1 MRLLQLCAIAA
12 FALLSIKL
20 LTLAAS
26 GAFDE
31 IAVSSARAQDAD
43 EKDVASSEEKKPEEK
58 AEEAE
63 NPTPRDVT
71 ATLGADKSSRDALVS
86 RLGERRDALEKR
98 ERDLKLRE
106 ELLAAAEKRLKA
118 QIKDIEKQKEDD
130 EGPDGKS
137 SKQSAKDLV
146 IIYESMKPK
155 DAAKIFNALS
165 LNVLYSLATS
175 MNPRKMS
182 AVLAEMEVKAAER
195 LTVEM
200 AAQSISKNSA
210 RNKRKLQKI
219 GG

>member
-1 MRLLQLCAIAA
+1 MRLLQLCAVAA

-20 LTLAAS
+20 IALAAS
-26 GAFDE
+26 GAFDD
-31 IAVSSARAQDAD
+31 IAVSSANAQDAD
-43 EKDVASSEEKKPEEK
+43 KKPANKE
-58 AEEAE
+58 EEA
-63 NPTPRDVT
+63 PRDVT
-71 ATLGADKSSRDALVS
+71 ANLGADNSSRVALVN
-86 RLGERRDALEKR
+86 RLGDRREALEAR

-118 QIKDIEKQKEDD
+118 QIKDLKKQKEDD
-130 EGPDGKS
+130 GGPDSKS

-146 IIYESMKPK
+146 IIYENMKPK

-182 AVLAEMEVKAAER
+182 AVLAEMDVKAAER

-200 AAQSISKNSA
+200 ASKSISKKSA
-210 RNKRKLQKI
+210 GSKRKLQKI

>member
-1 MRLLQLCAIAA
+1 M
-12 FALLSIKL
+12 
-20 LTLAAS
+20 
-26 GAFDE
+26 
-31 IAVSSARAQDAD
+31 
-43 EKDVASSEEKKPEEK
+43 
-58 AEEAE
+58 
-63 NPTPRDVT
+63 
-71 ATLGADKSSRDALVS
+71 
-86 RLGERRDALEKR
+86 
-98 ERDLKLRE
+98 
-106 ELLAAAEKRLKA
+106 KA
-118 QIKDIEKQKEDD
+118 QIKNIEKQKADD

-200 AAQSISKNSA
+200 AAQSISKRSA

>member
-1 MRLLQLCAIAA
+1 MRLLQLCALAA
-12 FALLSIKL
+12 FALLSIKII
-20 LTLAAS
+20 TLAAS

-43 EKDVASSEEKKPEEK
+43 EKNTAASEEKKPEEG
-58 AEEAE
+58 ED
-63 NPTPRDVT
+63 PTPRDVT
-71 ATLGADKSSRDALVS
+71 ATLGAKQSSREALVN
-86 RLGERRDALEKR
+86 RLGDRRDALEKR

-118 QIKDIEKQKEDD
+118 QIKDIQKQKEDD
-130 EGPDGKS
+130 MGPSGKT

-165 LNVLYSLATS
+165 LNVLYGLATS

-182 AVLAEMEVKAAER
+182 AVLAEMDVKAAER

-200 AAQSISKNSA
+200 AAQSLSKKST

>member
-1 MRLLQLCAIAA
+1 MRLLQLCAISA
-12 FALLSIKL
+12 FAFLAIKL
-20 LTLAAS
+20 ITLAAS
-26 GAFDE
+26 GAFDD
-31 IAVSSARAQDAD
+31 IAVSSASAQDAD
-43 EKDVASSEEKKPEEK
+43 AKEDDAS
-58 AEEAE
+58 AEEAKADAE
-63 NPTPRDVT
+63 AEPAPPRDVT
-71 ATLGADKSSRDALVS
+71 ADLATQKSSREALVN
-86 RLGERRDALEKR
+86 RLGDRRDALEKR

-118 QIKDIEKQKEDD
+118 QIKDLKKKDEDGD
-130 EGPDGKS
+130 DSAGKS
-137 SKQSAKDLV
+137 RKQSAKDLV

-165 LNVLYSLATS
+165 LNVLYNLATS

-200 AAQSISKNSA
+200 AAQSISKNSK
-210 RNKRKLQKI
+210 RNQRKLQKI

>member
-1 MRLLQLCAIAA
+1 MRLLQLCAVAA
-12 FALLSIKL
+12 FALLTIKVM
-20 LTLAAS
+20 TLAAS

-31 IAVSSARAQDAD
+31 IAVSSARAQEAD
-43 EKDVASSEEKKPEEK
+43 EKDAAASEVKKPD
-58 AEEAE
+58 EAE

-71 ATLGADKSSRDALVS
+71 ATLGAEQNSRDALIN
-86 RLGERRDALEKR
+86 RLGDRRDALEKR

-106 ELLAAAEKRLKA
+106 DLLAAAEKRLKA
-118 QIKDIEKQKEDD
+118 QIKELQKQKEDD

-137 SKQSAKDLV
+137 RKQNTKDLV

-165 LNVLYSLATS
+165 LNVLYSLATA

>member
-1 MRLLQLCAIAA
+1 MRLLQLCAVAA

-20 LTLAAS
+20 ITLAAN

-31 IAVSSARAQDAD
+31 IAVSAASAQDATEKNADAAKD
-43 EKDVASSEEKKPEEK
+43 EKS
-58 AEEAE
+58 AEEEEAV
-63 NPTPRDVT
+63 PRDVT
-71 ATLGADKSSRDALVS
+71 ATLGAEKTSREALVN
-86 RLGERRDALEKR
+86 RLSERRDALENR

-130 EGPDGKS
+130 GGPNGKS

-165 LNVLYSLATS
+165 LNVLYGLATS

-182 AVLAEMEVKAAER
+182 AVLAEMDVKAAER

-200 AAQSISKNSA
+200 AAQSISKNST
-210 RNKRKLQKI
+210 RSKRKLQKI

>member
-1 MRLLQLCAIAA
+1 MRLLQLCAISA
-12 FALLSIKL
+12 FAFLAIKL
-20 LTLAAS
+20 ITLAAS
-26 GAFDE
+26 GAFDD
-31 IAVSSARAQDAD
+31 IAVSSASAQDAD
-43 EKDVASSEEKKPEEK
+43 VKEGDASADVEGE
-58 AEEAE
+58 
-63 NPTPRDVT
+63 
-71 ATLGADKSSRDALVS
+71 DAS
-86 RLGERRDALEKR
+86 RLGDRRDALEKR

-118 QIKDIEKQKEDD
+118 QIKDLEKKDEDGD
-130 EGPDGKS
+130 DTAGKS
-137 SKQSAKDLV
+137 RKQSAKDLV

-165 LNVLYSLATS
+165 LNVLYNLASS

-200 AAQSISKNSA
+200 AAQSISKNSK
-210 RNKRKLQKI
+210 RNQRKLQKI

>member
-1 MRLLQLCAIAA
+1 MRLLQLCAAAA
-12 FALLSIKL
+12 FVLLSIKII
-20 LTLAAS
+20 TLAAS

-31 IAVSSARAQDAD
+31 I
-43 EKDVASSEEKKPEEK
+43 EKKPEEG
-58 AEEAE
+58 EAAI
-63 NPTPRDVT
+63 PSDVT
-71 ATLGADKSSRDALVS
+71 ATLGAEQNSRDALVN

-118 QIKDIEKQKEDD
+118 QIKDIAKQKEDD
-130 EGPDGKS
+130 EGANGKS

-200 AAQSISKNSA
+200 AAQSISKRST

>member
-1 MRLLQLCAIAA
+1 MRLLQLCAVAA

-20 LTLAAS
+20 IALAAS

-31 IAVSSARAQDAD
+31 IAVSSASAQDAD
-43 EKDVASSEEKKPEEK
+43 NKDVNVEKDKKRAKKEPQV
-58 AEEAE
+58 
-63 NPTPRDVT
+63 PRDVT
-71 ATLGADKSSRDALVS
+71 ADLGAEKSSRDALVN
-86 RLGERRDALEKR
+86 RLGDRREALETR

-118 QIKDIEKQKEDD
+118 QIKDLQKQKEDD
-130 EGPDGKS
+130 EGPEGKS
-137 SKQSAKDLV
+137 GKQSAKDLV

-165 LNVLYSLATS
+165 INVLFSLATS

-182 AVLAEMEVKAAER
+182 AVLAEMDVKAAER

-200 AAQSISKNSA
+200 AAKSISKNSA

>member
-1 MRLLQLCAIAA
+1 MRLLQLCAVAA
-12 FALLSIKL
+12 FALLTIKII
-20 LTLAAS
+20 TLAAS

-43 EKDVASSEEKKPEEK
+43 EKDVADSEEKKSD
-58 AEEAE
+58 EAE
-63 NPTPRDVT
+63 NPRPRDVT
-71 ATLGADKSSRDALVS
+71 ATLGADQSSRDALVN
-86 RLGERRDALEKR
+86 RLGDRRDALEKR

-118 QIKDIEKQKEDD
+118 QIKDIQKQKEDD
-130 EGPDGKS
+130 EGPEGKS

-200 AAQSISKNSA
+200 AAQSISKNST

>member
-1 MRLLQLCAIAA
+1 MRLIQLCAVAA
-12 FALLSIKL
+12 FALLSIKIM
-20 LTLAAS
+20 TLAAS

-43 EKDVASSEEKKPEEK
+43 EKDAAASEEKK
-58 AEEAE
+58 AEEGE

-71 ATLGADKSSRDALVS
+71 ATLGADQSSRDALVN
-86 RLGERRDALEKR
+86 RLSERRDALEKR

-118 QIKDIEKQKEDD
+118 QIKDIKKQKEDD

>member
-1 MRLLQLCAIAA
+1 MRLLQLCAVAA

-20 LTLAAS
+20 ITLAAT

-31 IAVSSARAQDAD
+31 IAVSAASAQDAD
-43 EKDVASSEEKKPEEK
+43 KKDADAGEDK
-58 AEEAE
+58 ADAKTE
-63 NPTPRDVT
+63 NPAPRDVT
-71 ATLGADKSSRDALVS
+71 ESLGAEKSSREALVN
-86 RLGERRDALEKR
+86 RLGDRRDALEKR

-130 EGPDGKS
+130 EGPSGKS
-137 SKQSAKDLV
+137 SKQGAKDLV

-165 LNVLYSLATS
+165 INVLYSLATS

-200 AAQSISKNSA
+200 AAQSISKGSK